1 MGEEANISKAQYLH
15 GNCGRKCGGYKW
27 ESHAHYPGRSDALP
41 LATVAARRRDG
52 VSEVS
57 RGRITVGYELMERWE
72 VSPKQEGLNVK
83 EDK

>member
-1 MGEEANISKAQYLH
+1 L
-15 GNCGRKCGGYKW
+15 
-27 ESHAHYPGRSDALP
+27 
-41 LATVAARRRDG
+41 VA
-52 VSEVS
+52 SEVS